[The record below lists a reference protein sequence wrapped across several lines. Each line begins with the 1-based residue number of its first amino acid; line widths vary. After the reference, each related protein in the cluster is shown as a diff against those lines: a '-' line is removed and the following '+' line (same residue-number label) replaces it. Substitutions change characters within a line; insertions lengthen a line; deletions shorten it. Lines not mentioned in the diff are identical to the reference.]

1 MRPVKSTLLF
11 FYPQAMGAATKREW
25 SFKMVDYE
33 HQGGSM
39 CIFYIQSV
47 GVIDEADDSATR
59 GSKK

>member
-1 MRPVKSTLLF
+1 
-11 FYPQAMGAATKREW
+11 
-25 SFKMVDYE
+25 MVDYE

-47 GVIDEADDSATR
+47 GVIDEADDSATP